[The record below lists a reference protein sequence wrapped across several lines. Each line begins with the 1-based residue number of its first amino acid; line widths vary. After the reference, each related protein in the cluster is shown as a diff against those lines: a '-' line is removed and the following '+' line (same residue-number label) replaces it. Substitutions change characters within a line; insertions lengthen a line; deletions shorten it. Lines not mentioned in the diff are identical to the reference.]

1 MAEPVTCTQLALL
14 HVCPPNVLQGVYT
27 WYANV
32 TDQVDRQLA
41 CFTMKIKISG

>member
-1 MAEPVTCTQLALL
+1 MHTACSVACLS
-14 HVCPPNVLQGVYT
+14 PNVLQGVYT